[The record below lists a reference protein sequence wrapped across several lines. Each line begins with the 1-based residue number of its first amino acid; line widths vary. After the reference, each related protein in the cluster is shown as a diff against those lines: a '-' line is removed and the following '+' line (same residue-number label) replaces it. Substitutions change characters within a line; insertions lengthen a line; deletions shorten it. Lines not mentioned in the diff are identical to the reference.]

1 MHAVDVLVEPLGVQR
16 PVTPIEDKVLD
27 HKEEG
32 ELGSHRL
39 PGWGGKEGGERERE
53 RERER
58 EGGRVLLRDERGGGS
73 MCIARSR

>member
-39 PGWGGKEGGERERE
+39 PGWGG
-53 RERER
+53 R
-58 EGGRVLLRDERGGGS
+58 EG
-73 MCIARSR
+73 